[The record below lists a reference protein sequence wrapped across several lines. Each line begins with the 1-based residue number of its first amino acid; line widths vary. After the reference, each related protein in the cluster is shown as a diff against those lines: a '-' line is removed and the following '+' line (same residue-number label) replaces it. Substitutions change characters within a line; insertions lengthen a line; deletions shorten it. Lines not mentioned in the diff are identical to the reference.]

1 RMYRTGD
8 VGRVRGDGRVEYLGR
23 ADDQVKVRGYRIE
36 LGEVEAALL
45 SHPGVADC
53 AVIVREVTPEDRRL
67 IAYLRAGDEALS
79 SKELQTFLKAKLPD
93 YMVPSA
99 FEFLD
104 SFPTSPSGKVDRRAL
119 ALRRAGAHGLSHNY
133 VAPTTPVEEEL
144 ASIWQKVL
152 GVERVGVQDN
162 FFELGGHSL
171 MVTQVVSRVRE
182 SFGVEVPLGKVFDDP
197 TIACLAAVVS
207 DLQREQST
215 AFDPAALSI
224 PRMSKTIDEQLAE
237 LGLLSDDNREEAWN
251 D

>member
-1 RMYRTGD
+1 M
-8 VGRVRGDGRVEYLGR
+8 L
-23 ADDQVKVRGYRIE
+23 
-36 LGEVEAALL
+36 
-45 SHPGVADC
+45 
-53 AVIVREVTPEDRRL
+53 
-67 IAYLRAGDEALS
+67 AGDEAPS
-79 SKELQTFLKAKLPD
+79 SKELQAFLKAKLPE

-119 ALRRAGAHGLSHNY
+119 AMRRAGARGLSHNY
-133 VAPTTPVEEEL
+133 VAPTTPAEEEL

-152 GVERVGVQDN
+152 GVEKVGIEDN

-197 TIACLAAVVS
+197 TITCLGRVIS
-207 DLQREQST
+207 DLQKEQSP
-215 AFDPAALSI
+215 APDPASMSI

-237 LGLLSDDNREEAWN
+237 LGLLSDENGEEAWN